1 MKLELYGTSNAS
13 IYGKHSGRAETRKI
27 LRDVWTTQNNTPS
40 ITPFR
45 LVYNAGTQSSG
56 NHKYVYDSS
65 SYTRF
70 SKEKSMARFIK

>member
-65 SYTRF
+65 AYTRF